1 MADLQRQYGQWGPT
15 VLSPMMS
22 LSRRERRERQRE
34 LDAQREGGRAV
45 DMLGRFLG
53 EQATDEARRRRRR
66 LLTSVQRLMWAR
78 TMLPLAEGACINSAG
93 DSNPVV
99 PPNLD
104 LIRGVGESALLSA
117 AR

>member
-1 MADLQRQYGQWGPT
+1 M
-15 VLSPMMS
+15 SPMMS

-45 DMLGRFLG
+45 DDMLGRFLG
-53 EQATDEARRRRRR
+53 EEATDEARRRRRR

-78 TMLPLAEGACINSAG
+78 TMLPLAEGACIINAAG